1 MSTDENISAEDRY
14 RGQRDYWRQV
24 AESDGFDL
32 EDISVPSYMY
42 GNITGLIPVD
52 CQSYYS
58 YRVMVQRYA
67 KLGLHRYNMLEGT
80 RFELDSLIKFNF
92 SPSHLASYYMTFLA
106 HDQDPAGSTLQ
117 KTFQVR
123 VDEKEFRCLDLGCSI
138 ARLKHEVTTRKP
150 FVPHFHGGAVGDG
163 IFKGELP
170 DWPSDDDFH
179 DGKRFYMVKES
190 EWQATAW
197 ISMYLELVICAND
210 RSIIRLPQQQS
221 DEILSKLKIVKV
233 AIETGIEDVE
243 PSNENERLNAK
254 SVNVYIT
261 YKGLTE
267 LQVFKHVFEIGEH
280 VERKAI
286 VRRVID
292 EHTGNLTLLGKLCGG
307 QYAKPK
313 WPPGVES
320 PVKSPPGVESP
331 VESPP
336 GVESPVESPPGVE
349 SCKKRPR
356 IG

>member
-1 MSTDENISAEDRY
+1 MSTDEDISSEDRY

-32 EDISVPSYMY
+32 ADISLPSYMC
-42 GNITGLIPVD
+42 GHITGLLAVD

-67 KLGLHRYNMLEGT
+67 KLGLHRYNMLKGT
-80 RFELDSLIKFNF
+80 RFELDSLIKFNK
-92 SPSHLASYYMTFLA
+92 SPSHLASYYMTLLA

-138 ARLKHEVTTRKP
+138 ARLKDEEPGTVTTRKP
-150 FVPHFHGGAVGDG
+150 FVPHFHRGAVGDG

-170 DWPSDDDFH
+170 DWPSDDDFN
-179 DGKRFYMVKES
+179 DGKRFYMVKDS
-190 EWQATAW
+190 EWQATDW

-210 RSIIRLPQQQS
+210 RSIIRVSCVYRLLPQQQS
-221 DEILSKLKIVKV
+221 DEILSKLEIVKV

-243 PSNENERLNAK
+243 PSNKRLNAK
-254 SVNVYIT
+254 SANVYIT
-261 YKGLTE
+261 FKGLTE
-267 LQVFKHVFEIGEH
+267 LRVFKRVFEIGEH

-320 PVKSPPGVESP
+320 PV
-331 VESPP
+331 ESPP
-336 GVESPVESPPGVE
+336 GVEIPAESPPGVE

-356 IG
+356 LG